1 MGTWDEL
8 CILCG
13 VAASGG
19 CSVLGSKYGFDE
31 DVKRIANDIAP
42 GDEETRQIIR
52 DMLRATFSDDNPDVG
67 HPYPWRPEGMGF
79 QRYNEMLSV
88 AIGHFDEK
96 GECEKR
102 GKLVRNGRGAEV
114 RRVDGLNGGDFTEV
128 VRVISRREKLVPALS
143 ICSVFGDTPN
153 VALCEP
159 CYHYLDAWLARQ
171 DLPSRS
177 CAFPSDP
184 EPMSFG
190 EELYEIVNSQQELRG
205 VSCVGS
211 YRCIW
216 SEKVIISSRFRYSA
230 GRELRR
236 HRGYCESMAG
246 RFPSRPSRR
255 QAPPRGYRSWLARRR
270 PHTCPVARLPSVYV
284 HASQHVR
291 RFSYSCTH
299 CIDEGCS

>member
-42 GDEETRQIIR
+42 GDEDIRQIVR
-52 DMLRATFSDDNPDVG
+52 DMLRATFSDDTHNVG
-67 HPYPWRPEGMGF
+67 HSYPWRPEGMGF

-102 GKLVRNGRGAEV
+102 GKLIRDGRGAEV

-128 VRVISRREKLVPALS
+128 VRVVNRREKLVPALS
-143 ICSVFGDTPN
+143 ICSVFGNTPN

-159 CYHYLDAWLARQ
+159 CYHYMDAWLARQ
-171 DLPSRS
+171 DLPPRC

-184 EPMSFG
+184 EPMSLG

-205 VSCVGS
+205 AFCVGP

-216 SEKVIISSRFRYSA
+216 SEGHRKLKVQVPCRSYTTTASRILWVS
-230 GRELRR
+230 GRTVSFQTVAAPGTSKELSQLVCAAQTSYLPCCKIAERI
-236 HRGYCESMAG
+236 CSC
-246 RFPSRPSRR
+246 
-255 QAPPRGYRSWLARRR
+255 AP
-270 PHTCPVARLPSVYV
+270 TCASFLILVYTL
-284 HASQHVR
+284 
-291 RFSYSCTH
+291 Y
-299 CIDEGCS
+299 